1 MGETH
6 VDVQRTAS
14 SNDQTDSA
22 CIKSMPNRKCIGLCI
37 LLIVLTTYTLQL
49 ASSNSIV
56 SLVNI
61 ATTRNNKNHTMN
73 NNDNEISKTNA
84 NAKHIHV
91 VDANDDEHE
100 HLDETNVTRFGTNQM
115 ENCIIF

>member
-1 MGETH
+1 MQVGETH

-22 CIKSMPNRKCIGLCI
+22 CLKSMPNKKCIGLCI

-49 ASSNSIV
+49 ASINSIV

-61 ATTRNNKNHTMN
+61 ATTKNNKNHMN
-73 NNDNEISKTNA
+73 NNNA
-84 NAKHIHV
+84 NNNDKPITIANRIHK
-91 VDANDDEHE
+91 N
-100 HLDETNVTRFGTNQM
+100 NQLV
-115 ENCIIF
+115 NCMVF